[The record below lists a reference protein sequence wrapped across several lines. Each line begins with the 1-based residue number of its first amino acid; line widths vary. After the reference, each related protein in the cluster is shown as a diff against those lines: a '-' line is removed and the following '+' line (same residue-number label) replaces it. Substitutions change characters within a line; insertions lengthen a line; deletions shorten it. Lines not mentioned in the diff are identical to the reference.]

1 MCHTQMQRQ
10 SVSVRKYFD
19 LYFSTKVTNDSTLSD
34 SAVKTDNSLYLQPM
48 ERGEIVVQS
57 KSSIVL

>member
-1 MCHTQMQRQ
+1 MQRQ